1 LTKPKNLFILH
12 YPPPVHGAAMIG
24 QYIKNSQLVNSQL
37 QAKYINLSTSVSV
50 DEIGKNGLKK
60 WFRYSILIFKTCFYG
75 LFWRPD
81 LVYITLSSHGAGL
94 IKDSAVVLIC
104 RLLRLKHVFHFHNKG
119 VKQYA
124 KTPIGAFLHP
134 FVFKK
139 AEVILLSPCLF
150 GDIEDF
156 VSTDRVHYCANGIP
170 EFTKDCFEQD
180 NKFCED
186 KPLEL
191 LFLSNL
197 IASKGIWEV
206 LHACVLLRND
216 KMSFHCT
223 LAGGEGDVKS
233 DEVQHF
239 IRTHELESFVTYVG
253 KVAGETKSRVF
264 QNANIFLHPSQEDCF
279 PLVLLEAMQFGLP
292 IISTYEGAIPEIVE
306 ENRNGFLIKKNNAL
320 ALAETIKRYILDPSL
335 VVKQSKLNK
344 LKYNEKY
351 QVSVFEERFCTVIN
365 SILDKNNSA

>member
-1 LTKPKNLFILH
+1 MTKPKNLFILH

-94 IKDSAVVLIC
+94 ITDSAVVLIC

-124 KTPIGAFLHP
+124 KTPIGAFLYP

-216 KMSFHCT
+216 NMPFHCT

-233 DEVQHF
+233 EDV
-239 IRTHELESFVTYVG
+239 IRFVKTHQLESFVKYLG
-253 KVAGETKSRVF
+253 KVSGITKSQAF
-264 QNANIFLHPSQEDCF
+264 QNANVFLHPTKEDCF

-292 IISTYEGAIPEIVE
+292 IISTYEGAIPEMVE
-306 ENRNGFLIKKNNAL
+306 EGLSGFLIEQNNAQ
-320 ALAETIKRYILDPSL
+320 ALVDTIKKYIIDPSL
-335 VVKQSKLNK
+335 VELQGSHNIQ
-344 LKYNEKY
+344 KYKKNY
-351 QVSVFEERFCTVIN
+351 QIAIFEVRFCSVVKN
-365 SILDKNNSA
+365 ILTKNT

>member
-1 LTKPKNLFILH
+1 MTKPKNLFILH

-124 KTPIGAFLHP
+124 KTPIGAFLYP

-216 KMSFHCT
+216 NMPFHCT
-223 LAGGEGDVKS
+223 VAGGEGDVKS
-233 DEVQHF
+233 EDV
-239 IRTHELESFVTYVG
+239 IRFVKTHQLESFVKYLG
-253 KVAGETKSRVF
+253 KVSGITKSQAF
-264 QNANIFLHPSQEDCF
+264 QNANVFLHPTKEDCF

-292 IISTYEGAIPEIVE
+292 IISTYEGAIPEMVE
-306 ENRNGFLIKKNNAL
+306 EGLSGFLIEQNNAQ
-320 ALAETIKRYILDPSL
+320 ALVDTIKKYIIDPSL
-335 VVKQSKLNK
+335 VELQGSHNIQ
-344 LKYNEKY
+344 KYKKNY
-351 QVSVFEERFCTVIN
+351 QIAIFEVRFCSVVKN
-365 SILDKNNSA
+365 ILTKNT